1 MKSEKIA
8 PEHNF
13 ADVMEAAGK
22 LLKSTKSDET
32 RILAGIVVIVANR
45 CDQLER
51 QVEKLNL
58 PSKSKK
64 SAAKKPAAKPAAT
77 KPASAKKPAPAKK
90 K

>member
-22 LLKSTKSDET
+22 LLKSTKSDDT
-32 RILAGIVVIVANR
+32 RMVAGMIVILANR

-58 PSKSKK
+58 PSKK
-64 SAAKKPAAKPAAT
+64 SAAAKSAPVKKPAVT
-77 KPASAKKPAPAKK
+77 KK

>member
-32 RILAGIVVIVANR
+32 RMLAGMVVILANR

-58 PSKSKK
+58 P
-64 SAAKKPAAKPAAT
+64 AKKPAA
-77 KPASAKKPAPAKK
+77 AKSAPAKK
-90 K
+90 PVSAKKK

>member
-22 LLKSTKSDET
+22 FLKATKSDDT
-32 RILAGIVVIVANR
+32 RIVAGMVVILANR

-58 PSKSKK
+58 PAKKTAAAKAALRKK
-64 SAAKKPAAKPAAT
+64 SAAT
-77 KPASAKKPAPAKK
+77 KK